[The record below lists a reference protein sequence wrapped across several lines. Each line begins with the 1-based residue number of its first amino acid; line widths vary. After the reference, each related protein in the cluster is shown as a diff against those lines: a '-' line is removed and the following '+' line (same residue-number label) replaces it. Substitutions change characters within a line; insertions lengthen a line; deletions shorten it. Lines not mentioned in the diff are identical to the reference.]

1 MGSLASPALVPG
13 TQQQR
18 PVWVPGFP
26 QMFESQA
33 KGCPRQAQALPPGS
47 CVTLDKSVSASPCP
61 HVWPGQTCP
70 CPAWPAGGRGPGLL
84 WRAVYRAMPG
94 VRAGSGAAEHLAAV
108 IGQGQERRQ
117 GWEPKESPVAAD
129 LWFPQYV
136 RRSWGLPLHW
146 SPRILISTALSPQ
159 GEPRGVRMRFWSSQ
173 SLGAGGACHQAAP
186 WPPPPLGKLRAPGK
200 LVAEGD

>member
-1 MGSLASPALVPG
+1 MALSWAPGYLPPHDRIELIPKPSQGKGLVQDHTVLSGEWGLASPALVPG

-70 CPAWPAGGRGPGLL
+70 CSAWPAAGRGPGLL

-94 VRAGSGAAEHLAAV
+94 VRAGS
-108 IGQGQERRQ
+108 
-117 GWEPKESPVAAD
+117 
-129 LWFPQYV
+129 
-136 RRSWGLPLHW
+136 
-146 SPRILISTALSPQ
+146 
-159 GEPRGVRMRFWSSQ
+159 RGS
-173 SLGAGGACHQAAP
+173 
-186 WPPPPLGKLRAPGK
+186 RAPCCCDRPRSG
-200 LVAEGD
+200 AETRMGT